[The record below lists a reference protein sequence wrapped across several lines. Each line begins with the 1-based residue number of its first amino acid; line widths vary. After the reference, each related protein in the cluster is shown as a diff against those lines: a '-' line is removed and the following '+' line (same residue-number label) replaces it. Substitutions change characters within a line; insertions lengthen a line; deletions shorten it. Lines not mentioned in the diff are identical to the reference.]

1 MASEPT
7 RFPAPPPGPAQYA
20 PPHNTSRSRHSHGS
34 RSRRV
39 VGRYQ
44 FTKTIGA
51 GSMGKVKL
59 AVDLTTGEKVAVKIM
74 PRQESDAS
82 LRTATVPIP
91 GDRPMPA
98 AHPGASTSAASRSDA
113 TGGEPSAGPAEHKD
127 VRILREIA
135 IMKLLNHPYIVGLKD
150 VIVHPTHYYV
160 VLEYVSGGQML
171 DYIISHG
178 RLKEKHARKFARQI
192 LSALDYCHRNSIVH
206 RDLKIE
212 NILISSSATIKIIDF
227 GLSNLY
233 SLRSRLST
241 FCGSLYFAAP
251 ELLSAKAY
259 VGPEVDIWSFGIVLY
274 VLVCGKVPFDD
285 QSMPALHA
293 KIKRGHVEYPSW
305 LTHECKHLLSR
316 ILVTNPDDRA
326 TMAEIMRHP
335 WMNRHYDAPVEN
347 YLPLRLP
354 LTLPLDPVV
363 LRQMADFGFGLEADL
378 SLRMET
384 LLASEWYL
392 KQLQRYYPELFASP
406 TSPGGTATAT
416 VFGSAVAR
424 SAEHMALAA
433 RDALKKRTSFWRR
446 PNPATDDSLAL
457 DPLLSMYYLVAEKMQ
472 ADTGFHVS
480 GAPLAVEGLAAADR
494 QPSSTNGTVERPAE
508 ARLEAI
514 STPLPVPTEVASQ
527 TPSVH
532 PPALELAGGSASRPS
547 MNSATLAAKPQPVTI
562 GADNPAE
569 GATTPRKSL
578 KVSEG
583 VLRRLSRAIRSSRN
597 KQKNKPPVS
606 PSAVAFS
613 SSTDP
618 PVSPAAGPT
627 TYSPDVIAAQPD
639 LNASR
644 VTVTS
649 HGEKKK
655 QHRLSTF
662 LGKKAKGSIPSLAK
676 ASVTTAPTEHI
687 ANDQAAPADDADSA
701 VATEPESGAD
711 GATPTKPTAAVSPG
725 AGHDVALL
733 ARPHHHSH
741 GSRQTIASSRSADS
755 RDGVSFSASQLAS
768 APMKSPG
775 PHTSNLKLGRRI
787 SSLLTRATSVQ
798 DRQRVSSQRLPSPAG
813 LDRSPQPFSLRF
825 RASQGSRAAQS
836 PSGRAES
843 FPADHARHNHSSVD
857 CGPLTEARVA
867 GNPVAAGNHSAVVYS
882 RGGLAQMESG
892 VEARSGG
899 FATSLHTGDDASH
912 HRRFTAQQPSPLTP
926 TVPRR
931 LASHHE
937 TPSPALPH
945 RTRSARFRPK
955 SREHLAPGK
964 AGSLVDPATAADAV
978 AVLQKQK
985 HSHQHRA
992 DDHIRPVFLKGLF
1005 SVSTTS
1011 TRSPGAIR
1019 RNIMAALDKF
1029 DINYRECQ
1037 GYFEC
1042 IVTQFPLRAKSGL
1055 TSTGHPLKQAKAP
1068 RPIPADANGD
1078 SPTGSSP
1085 GTVPRHPSQAN
1096 SLSGSGSIS
1105 PGVSADASGPNP
1117 GALGLSSSVP
1127 LGGPLMI
1134 THPNNVPPYT
1144 ASNSIL
1150 FFDDDDRL
1158 SAFSLVTGSQGMAKT
1173 MSHPTP
1179 GLSAKSS
1186 LQSRQALDRSP
1197 NPAEGIALSRQS
1209 LDDVSP
1215 VGTLNAANGV
1225 PIPKRSLDRP
1235 NVRWGEA
1242 IATPEGETAAV
1253 PPRTELVGPPP
1264 LAKSP
1269 RPASGLY
1276 ASPMSA
1282 IAEEDAASAAGREQ
1296 TRTVSGSTC
1305 QSGAGPHSESAT
1317 RPSDGRGTAKL
1328 TEATTSATEDRRII
1342 NPFYGTNQSPSTES
1356 PRAQSLYAR
1365 VETVGSG
1372 GDGGE
1377 RSRGSS
1383 VRAQRHSAGPVNA
1396 NWTFVRFEVYI
1407 VKMPWL
1413 LGLHGLQFRQV
1424 VGPAWQ
1430 YKHICS
1436 TLLKELHL

>member
-1 MASEPT
+1 MATEPS
-7 RFPAPPPGPAQYA
+7 RLPVAPPGPAHYA
-20 PPHNTSRSRHSHGS
+20 PPHSTSRSRPSHGS

-59 AVDLTTGEKVAVKIM
+59 AIDLTTGEKVAVKIM

-91 GDRPMPA
+91 GDRPTPA
-98 AHPGASTSAASRSDA
+98 THPGAST
-113 TGGEPSAGPAEHKD
+113 TGGAPSTGPAAPVEHKD

-316 ILVTNPDDRA
+316 ILVTNPEDRA

-363 LRQMADFGFGLEADL
+363 VRQMADFGFGLEAEL
-378 SLRMET
+378 SQRMET
-384 LLASEWYL
+384 LLTSEWYL
-392 KQLQRYYPELFASP
+392 RQLQRYYPELFASP
-406 TSPGGTATAT
+406 TSPGGTAAAT

-472 ADTGFHVS
+472 ADAGFHVS
-480 GAPLAVEGLAAADR
+480 GAHSTGESLAAADCR
-494 QPSSTNGTVERPAE
+494 PLPTNGATERPAE
-508 ARLEAI
+508 APSEPI
-514 STPLPVPTEVASQ
+514 SAPLPGPTGTGPQAPSGHPSLA
-527 TPSVH
+527 TPAPV
-532 PPALELAGGSASRPS
+532 LADSSAPRPS
-547 MNSATLAAKPQPVTI
+547 MNPTTLAVKPQSATIA
-562 GADNPAE
+562 ADNPAE
-569 GATTPRKSL
+569 GATTPKKSL
-578 KVSEG
+578 KASEG
-583 VLRRLSRAIRSSRN
+583 VLRRLSRAIRSGRS
-597 KQKNKPPVS
+597 KQKHKPPAS
-606 PSAVAFS
+606 PTAVAFS
-613 SSTDP
+613 PPTDIL
-618 PVSPAAGPT
+618 VSPAAGPT
-627 TYSPDVIAAQPD
+627 AYAPDAASAQLD

-644 VTVTS
+644 ATVAS
-649 HGEKKK
+649 HGDKKK

-676 ASVTTAPTEHI
+676 APVATT
-687 ANDQAAPADDADSA
+687 PADHLASDPMDPANDADSA
-701 VATEPESGAD
+701 VATEPESGVD
-711 GATPTKPTAAVSPG
+711 GTAPAKPAAAEPSGASPK
-725 AGHDVALL
+725 VAPL
-733 ARPHHHSH
+733 ARPHHPHHHH
-741 GSRQTIASSRSADS
+741 GSRQTVASSQSADS
-755 RDGVSFSASQLAS
+755 RDSVSFSASHLTA

-775 PHTSNLKLGRRI
+775 LHTSNLKLGRRI

-798 DRQRVSSQRLPSPAG
+798 DRHRASLQRLPSPAG
-813 LDRSPQPFSLRF
+813 PDRSPQPFSLRF
-825 RASQGSRAAQS
+825 RASQGSRAAHS

-843 FPADHARHNHSSVD
+843 FTATRAHHNHSSVD
-857 CGPLTEARVA
+857 CGPMAEVREVRNSVT
-867 GNPVAAGNHSAVVYS
+867 AGNHSAVVYS

-892 VEARSGG
+892 TEGRSGG
-899 FATSLHTGDDASH
+899 LATSLHTGDDASH
-912 HRRFTAQQPSPLTP
+912 HRRFTAQQSSPLTP

-931 LASHHE
+931 LASHHDA
-937 TPSPALPH
+937 PSPVLPH
-945 RTRSARFRPK
+945 RTRSARFRHK

-964 AGSLVDPATAADAV
+964 TDGLVDPATAADAV

-1005 SVSTTS
+1005 SVATTS
-1011 TRSPGAIR
+1011 SRSPTAIR
-1019 RNIMAALDKF
+1019 RNIVAALDKF

-1042 IVTQFPLRAKSGL
+1042 IVTQFPLRAKTGFAS
-1055 TSTGHPLKQAKAP
+1055 TSHPLKQAKAP
-1068 RPIPADANGD
+1068 RPIPADAHGH

-1085 GTVPRHPSQAN
+1085 ATVPRHPSQAN

-1105 PGVSADASGPNP
+1105 AGVSANASGSNP
-1117 GALGLSSSVP
+1117 GALGLTSPVP
-1127 LGGPLMI
+1127 SGGGPLMI

-1215 VGTLNAANGV
+1215 VGTLSVANGV

-1242 IATPEGETAAV
+1242 IATPEGEIAAV

-1282 IAEEDAASAAGREQ
+1282 IAEEDAAGVAGREQ

-1305 QSGAGPHSESAT
+1305 HSGTDPNSESAT
-1317 RPSDGRGTAKL
+1317 GPNDGRGAVQPA
-1328 TEATTSATEDRRII
+1328 EATAEDRRII

-1365 VETVGSG
+1365 METTGSG
-1372 GDGGE
+1372 GEGGE
-1377 RSRGSS
+1377 RNQGPSG
-1383 VRAQRHSAGPVNA
+1383 RAQRHSVGPVNA